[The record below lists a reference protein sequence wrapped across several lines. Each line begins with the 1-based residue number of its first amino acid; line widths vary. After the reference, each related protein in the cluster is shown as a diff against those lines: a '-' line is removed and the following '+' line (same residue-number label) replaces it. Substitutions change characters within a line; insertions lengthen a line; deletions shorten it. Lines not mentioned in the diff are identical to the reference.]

1 MWTHSLEMA
10 DRLIATDEV
19 ALTFRLEDDIV
30 SFAIKVLD
38 LGLQRVGL
46 GASRGP
52 TVGRVL
58 ATPHGVKV
66 EGVFGEGVLVKLVI
80 NVKILCHR

>member
-1 MWTHSLEMA
+1 MA
-10 DRLIATDEV
+10 DRLVATNEV

-46 GASRGP
+46 SASRGP
-52 TVGRVL
+52 AVGWVL
-58 ATPHGVKV
+58 TAPHGVEV
-66 EGVFGEGVLVKLVI
+66 EGVFREGVLVKLVI